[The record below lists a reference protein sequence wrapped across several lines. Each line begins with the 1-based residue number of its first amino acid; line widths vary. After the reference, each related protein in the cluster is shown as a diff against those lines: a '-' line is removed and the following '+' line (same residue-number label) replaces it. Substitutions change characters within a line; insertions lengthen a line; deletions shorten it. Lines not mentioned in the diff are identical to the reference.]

1 MQDNAERYSTIH
13 YRNYLGLDKILNA
26 QDLRSAMLEENP
38 AHEEMLFIIV
48 HQVYELW
55 FKQIIHEL
63 ESVLE
68 MFDKDNVDEKNI
80 GTSTHRLERVIE
92 IQKLLVAQIRVIE
105 TMTPLDFLDFRNY
118 LFPASGFQ
126 SFQFRMVENLLGLPE
141 ENRLTY
147 NGCPYFSVF
156 SEPNQKKLK
165 EVTAKGSL
173 FDAVHKWLERTPF
186 LQIGEFNFLQQYK
199 AAVSKMIEKEEKAIK
214 SSPYLDTHEMEMRL
228 QMLGNTDTYFQSVLD
243 EKRHNTLVEKGELRM
258 SYKATLAA
266 LLINLYRDEPLLHLP
281 FKLLTCLI
289 EIDDALTTWRYRH
302 AQMVQRMLGNKIGT
316 GGSSGFAYLSETA
329 VKHPIFKDLHNIS
342 TLLIPRSELPELP
355 KEIKE
360 ALGFYFSSRKNDNNE

>member
-1 MQDNAERYSTIH
+1 MQEKAEKYSTIH

-26 QDLRSAMLEENP
+26 QELRSEQLEEP

-63 ESVLE
+63 ESVLSL
-68 MFDKDNVDEKNI
+68 FGQDRVDEKNI
-80 GTSTHRLERVIE
+80 GTSIHRLERVIE
-92 IQKLLVAQIRVIE
+92 IQKLLVAQIRIME

-126 SFQFRMVENLLGLPE
+126 SFQFRMIENLLGLPE
-141 ENRLTY
+141 DGRLTY

-156 SEPNQKKLK
+156 SEPNQQKLK
-165 EVTAKGSL
+165 DTATNNTL
-173 FDAVHKWLERTPF
+173 FKAMEKWLERTPF
-186 LQIGEFNFLQQYK
+186 LQVGDFNFLEQYK
-199 AAVSKMIEKEEKAIK
+199 AAIAKMLEKEKSAIK
-214 SSPYLDTHEMEMRL
+214 ASPYLTMQEVEMRL
-228 QMLGNTDTYFQSVLD
+228 EMLGSTNTYFHSVLD
-243 EKRHNTLVEKGELRM
+243 EQKHQELVEKGDLRM
-258 SYKATLAA
+258 SYKATMAA

-281 FKLLTCLI
+281 FKLLTCFI

-316 GGSSGFAYLSETA
+316 GGSSGYAYLSKTA

-355 KEIKE
+355 AEIKKQ
-360 ALGFYFSSRKNDNNE
+360 LGFYYSSTQKP